1 MENNARDTYK
11 NYIDKINPKPMW
23 NLNYYKDDDKYSD
36 GDVEDE
42 ILKIIADNE
51 PEMYTEAIMQ
61 NYSWPVFYH
70 LTRTRKN
77 ILSWFDFDK
86 DSDVLEIG
94 CGFGA
99 LTGMLCDKCSS
110 VTSVELSQ
118 RRAMGTL
125 LRCRDKENLEIIVG
139 NLNDIKFTKKFD
151 YITLIG
157 VLEYQGRFTE
167 SDNPYR
173 DFLAKVK
180 QLLKPDGK
188 LLIAI
193 ENQYGLKYWCGARE
207 DHTGVPF
214 DGMNQYLYT
223 NQGIR
228 TFSRESLKELI
239 KDSGFDNT
247 YFYYPMPDYK
257 LPTVIYSQEYLPKD
271 ENMQNMSCYYAKD
284 SKTLIASEKRI
295 YKDIIDNN
303 VFEFFAN
310 SFLVECSDSDAAGE
324 IIFASLCDDRKEEY
338 QLGTKIS
345 KDKKVIKF
353 ALSDKGIAHIKQT
366 VENEEKI
373 KSRGLFTLGSYMEAD
388 IMKVPFSSD
397 ESFEKNFVETCKSG
411 NIDAAVYLIEKLYE
425 QVLKSSDI
433 VSAEDNILYSL
444 EPEMRNDNID
454 YGYILKNG
462 YLDMTFRNAFLHD
475 DDLVWY
481 DQEWMLENIP
491 ADYIIY
497 RALGTVYFSYPE
509 INDYVPMESVIK
521 QCGLEKSW
529 NGFKK
534 IEQLFSASIRDEM
547 HITQKNRCSQVNEEG
562 IVENIKKII

>member
-77 ILSWFDFDK
+77 ILSWYDFDK

-475 DDLVWY
+475 EDLVWY

-547 HITQKNRCSQVNEEG
+547 HITQKNRCSQVNDER